1 MTDAQHDVGR
11 GDQQPSS
18 RWCFVCGVENPCG
31 LKIRFHNDGY
41 HRSLARVTLGEQY
54 QSYPGIVHGGILTT
68 ILDETMGRAILAED
82 GSDDISQAR
91 FMFTARMETRFR
103 RSVPLNEEFVVRGR
117 VEQDHGRMVQVRGE
131 VVLADGTVAVEAS
144 ATLVNIPPEQV
155 DQMLSY
161 DVGWKVYP

>member
-1 MTDAQHDVGR
+1 
-11 GDQQPSS
+11 
-18 RWCFVCGVENPCG
+18 
-31 LKIRFHNDGY
+31 
-41 HRSLARVTLGEQY
+41 
-54 QSYPGIVHGGILTT
+54 
-68 ILDETMGRAILAED
+68 
-82 GSDDISQAR
+82 
-91 FMFTARMETRFR
+91 METRFR